1 MASRNKPEQANN
13 FLNMV
18 FELQEPLNSYNRA
31 LKTLNGILKKL
42 CLPKTNYYIQNK
54 FEKFII
60 IPKKIFDE
68 ET

>member
-31 LKTLNGILKKL
+31 LMTPNRILKKL
-42 CLPKTNYYIQNK
+42 CLPKTSYYIQNK